1 MPVTTTSVEKRPC
14 FDPSLSSDFLYFGY
28 GPDTSR
34 GPLDLRFIGD
44 TDSEYYPLELDRW
57 DFSKRSV
64 TGDGATLVKASTE
77 DGIDFIN
84 KNAARSGIKNEQWEN
99 IRDRCEA
106 ENEFDG
112 RYTNTTVSISELDT

>member
-34 GPLDLRFIGD
+34 GPLDFRFIGD
-44 TDSEYYPLELDRW
+44 TNSEYYPLELDRW
-57 DFSKRSV
+57 DFSKRRYK
-64 TGDGATLVKASTE
+64 T
-77 DGIDFIN
+77 
-84 KNAARSGIKNEQWEN
+84 KNEQWEN

-112 RYTNTTVSISELDT
+112 RYTKTTVSISEFET